1 MKKSLIF
8 LLSPGLLYI
17 LFSILDYAFGFQM
30 FSLFAPFVSIND
42 TLPFGYILPSFFIP
56 ILIYAILIAVIHLI
70 ICIIK
75 KQEKI
80 LCIWCLIPFASI
92 ISGIVASVFFLFV
105 IGMFSI
111 IFRGEYM

>member
-56 ILIYAILIAVIHLI
+56 ILIYAILIAVVHLI

-80 LCIWCLIPFASI
+80 LCIWCLIPFAASGFLTNI
-92 ISGIVASVFFLFV
+92 THGKISCYNRTYEKS
-105 IGMFSI
+105 
-111 IFRGEYM
+111 Y